1 MMLQEL
7 TDHPLEARKLW
18 KGSKTPRVVLRE
30 ECGRAAAELLD
41 NGTFFYL
48 KDGERIRHG
57 FSTADTL
64 EGASIST
71 RTAALQSRDT
81 RTVQDP
87 LGEGRQIVSV
97 YRENG
102 LTLRQELTLYREGD
116 LVVQIFLKRD
126 EGTVGTRYMAP
137 FFAPYPDPSGKRIFL
152 SLDQKMLLVPYDNDM
167 WLRYESCVP
176 AAGRPSYDV
185 TAIYDEQSLEGMV
198 IGALDFDVWKNAI
211 RWNPHDARS
220 VIAFCGIAD
229 GGTHDVCPHG
239 IVEGREVS
247 SARFVLSWHDD
258 IRRGMEHY
266 GDLCV
271 RVRPARPWSRGRVPF
286 GWNSYA
292 ALGGTLKVEHW
303 KQAGEFMK
311 EELPN
316 YADEDGVS
324 YVNLDGAFGLDHERI
339 RDIIGQIHSRG
350 QKAGWYAAPCNC
362 PAVLGDLPLKGTDL
376 LIGDLFLKDA
386 SGNVLPAAD
395 NTVPFD
401 VTHPVWEDYARK
413 NIRIL
418 TELGVDYIKLDFLSH
433 ASVEGCHYEKNVTGR
448 MAIDRVYRLLEEE
461 IDRCGRE
468 IFVSLS
474 IAPLF
479 PYFLGNARR
488 CCCDCFGHSDDVRYA
503 LNALNFA
510 WWTNGRIYRYNDPD
524 HVPLYH
530 SIIDGRGVST
540 EAEAK
545 SRYYSAVISG
555 TVMML
560 SDNYGPEGEE
570 DIISHARE
578 RAGKLAN
585 DEAVNAIA
593 RLGKAFV
600 PVELTDG
607 TTPYYT
613 LSCGGRYY
621 AAIFNFSSRPARLSF
636 DARRGGLPPA
646 GSFADI
652 HGGERTPYQERIG
665 LVLEGRDAVILEVF
679 PEKGC

>member
-7 TDHPLEARKLW
+7 VDYPLEARKLW
-18 KGSKTPRVVLRE
+18 KGFSVPQVVLRE
-30 ECGRAAAELLD
+30 QCGRAQVELRD
-41 NGTFFYL
+41 DGTFFYI

-57 FSTADTL
+57 FSTADT
-64 EGASIST
+64 EDGISVST
-71 RTAALQSRDT
+71 RTASLESRETCPVKDC
-81 RTVQDP
+81 
-87 LGEGRQIVSV
+87 LGEGKRIISV
-97 YRENG
+97 YRENA
-102 LTLRQELTLYREGD
+102 LSLRQELTLYSEGD
-116 LVVQIFLKRD
+116 LVVQIFLQQDGKDVR
-126 EGTVGTRYMAP
+126 TRYMAP
-137 FFAPYPDPSGKRIFL
+137 FFAPYPDATGKRIFL
-152 SLDQKMLLVPYDNDM
+152 ALDQKMLLVPYDNDM

-185 TAIYDEQSLEGMV
+185 TAIYDEDSLEGLV
-198 IGALDFDVWKNAI
+198 IGALDFDIWKNAI

-239 IVEGREVS
+239 IVEGKEVS
-247 SARFVLSWHDD
+247 SARFVLSWHSD
-258 IRRGMEHY
+258 IRKGLEHY

-271 RVRPARPWSRGRVPF
+271 KVRPARPWHSAKVPF

-316 YADEDGVS
+316 YADQDGVT

-339 RDIIGQIHSRG
+339 RSIIGEIHARG

-362 PAVLGDLPLKGTDL
+362 PPRLGNLPLKGTDL
-376 LIGDLFLKDA
+376 MVRDLFLKDED
-386 SGNVLPAAD
+386 GNVLPAAD
-395 NTVPFD
+395 GTVAFD
-401 VTHPVWEDYARK
+401 VTHPLWEAYARK
-413 NIRIL
+413 NIQFL
-418 TELGVDYIKLDFLSH
+418 TDLGVDYIKIDFLTH
-433 ASVEGCHYEKNVTGR
+433 GSVEGCHYEKNVTGR
-448 MAIDRVYRLLEEE
+448 MAINRVYRLLEEE
-461 IDRCGRE
+461 IDKCGRE

-488 CCCDCFGHSDDVRYA
+488 CCCDSFGHYDDVRYV

-530 SIIDGRGVST
+530 SVIDGRGVT
-540 EAEAK
+540 DEKEAK

-570 DIISHARE
+570 DIISHARK
-578 RAGKLAN
+578 RAKEIAN
-585 DEAVNAIA
+585 DAAVNAVA

-613 LSCGGRYY
+613 LSHEGRHY
-621 AAIFNFSSRPARLSF
+621 AAVFNFSDKPAHMSF
-636 DARRGGLPPA
+636 TAIRGGLPPK

-652 HGGERTPYQERIG
+652 HGQERIPYANSIDLMLDG
-665 LVLEGRDAVILEVF
+665 HDAVILEIF
-679 PEKGC
+679 PEDGH